1 MKRLLSPLLL
11 LTLATGCTTHL
22 TANAQNGA
30 SASPRSTASTMPYG
44 QRADAQQWAH
54 EVAARQGLD
63 VGWVQAQL
71 AQARFLPRVPRLMTP
86 APQTNTTARDWADYR
101 RRFIDPIRIQAGV
114 RFWDQHT
121 ETLARAEA
129 EFGVPAAMV
138 VGIIGVET
146 IYGQHMGNLRV
157 LDSLSTLAFDFPSA
171 HPRAAERQRY
181 FQGELEQFLVMMH
194 QAGTPTTGPRG
205 SYAGA
210 MGLGQFMP
218 SSWAQWAVDFDGDG
232 QIDLFNSQAD
242 AIGSVANYFKAHGW
256 VTGQPVW
263 YPALFN
269 TDRLQLPTL
278 LAPDIRPS
286 FTPTEMAE
294 LGVVPESGMQ
304 HPGLLALI
312 ELKNGEQ
319 PPSYIVGTQNFY
331 TITRYNWSSYYATAV
346 YDLGQEVAAAREG
359 GVPAIALPV
368 MAPLAPA
375 VAETPDADVPTAAE
389 TPTQPDIEPAPLPPT
404 PAAPEVP
411 SEFPATGAPTPSAP
425 PAR

>member
-11 LTLATGCTTHL
+11 LLASGCATHL
-22 TANAQNGA
+22 PAQAQNSGTKTP
-30 SASPRSTASTMPYG
+30 PRSTAATPSTPYA
-44 QRADAQQWAH
+44 QRADAQQWAQ
-54 EVAARQGLD
+54 EIAARQGLD
-63 VGWVQAQL
+63 LTWVQAQL
-71 AQARFLPRVPRLMTP
+71 AQARFLPQVPRLMTP
-86 APQTNTTARDWADYR
+86 APKTNTTARDWADYR
-101 RRFIDPIRIQAGV
+101 RRFIDPVRIRAGV
-114 RFWDQHT
+114 RFWNENA

-129 EFGVPAAMV
+129 QFGVPAAMI

-146 IYGQHMGNLRV
+146 IYGQNMGNLRV
-157 LDSLSTLAFDFPSA
+157 LDSLATLAFDFPQA

-181 FQGELEQFLVMMH
+181 FRGELEQFLVMMH

-232 QIDLFNSQAD
+232 RIDLFNSAVD

-269 TDRLQLPTL
+269 TDSLNLPTL
-278 LAPDIRPS
+278 MAPDILPS
-286 FTPTEMAE
+286 FTPAQMAA
-294 LGVVPESGMQ
+294 LGVVPEDGMQ
-304 HPGLLALI
+304 HNGLLALI
-312 ELKNGEQ
+312 ELKNGNA
-319 PPSYIVGTQNFY
+319 PSSYIVGTQNFY

-346 YDLGQEVAAAREG
+346 HDLGQEVAAARSG

-368 MAPLAPA
+368 MIPLPTPTPVEVAPA
-375 VAETPDADVPTAAE
+375 AATA
-389 TPTQPDIEPAPLPPT
+389 Q
-404 PAAPEVP
+404 
-411 SEFPATGAPTPSAP
+411 
-425 PAR
+425 